1 MNRTIPI
8 LENITKLSTNVLM
21 TNSNNYLSI
30 YLEKILNKK
39 SKTLKFIPEF
49 NCELLELLYT
59 SLQLMNYNDTL
70 RLEEYS
76 KLDRQELK
84 KYLTQV
90 SYYKNQVS
98 TLKTDLSL
106 INYII
111 IALSNG
117 SYAYTS
123 NGKVKFDNNLVVELN
138 WLVEFSN
145 FLVQSLIVNE
155 NLSNDRK
162 TYSFKLV
169 ELPNNYDNI
178 RQITKETLV
187 YEFNVTRQDKRM
199 LKIDNLNYLREEL
212 SVVDKYDFESLKEL
226 TSKLGK
232 KKYTLAINKKQPRF
246 TKEDKTMIEKYLNE
260 NHNGYEELIDYIK
273 ETLNSIDSKFTIN
286 KITAISAYEILK
298 NVALDYKNNLSI
310 EKCREKYDILNK
322 KQLINN
328 ALSIANFYNYYIY
341 DEAQLKKYFDYEKLD
356 LRNIKPSVIDYETEE
371 YKNILAELSTL
382 NKKVVAENRNI
393 NRLLAKG
400 KIKVTKKASQHNE
413 KNSEIARSCRELE
426 RLASNIK
433 KLREKLSN
441 IKTTNDQI
449 SNINKTK
456 IKYIKESIISGK
468 YEFNEKNANI
478 VFDSYS
484 EKDGHKTFHLEITLD
499 DFEQYILSEDNQKLR
514 LEFYQ
519 K

>member
-8 LENITKLSTNVLM
+8 LENITKLSTNILM

-30 YLEKILNKK
+30 YLEKILNRK

-70 RLEEYS
+70 RLEDYN
-76 KLDRQELK
+76 KLDRLELK

-111 IALSNG
+111 NALSNG

-169 ELPNNYDNI
+169 ELPNTYENI

-199 LKIDNLNYLREEL
+199 LKIDNLN
-212 SVVDKYDFESLKEL
+212 
-226 TSKLGK
+226 
-232 KKYTLAINKKQPRF
+232 
-246 TKEDKTMIEKYLNE
+246 
-260 NHNGYEELIDYIK
+260 
-273 ETLNSIDSKFTIN
+273 
-286 KITAISAYEILK
+286 
-298 NVALDYKNNLSI
+298 
-310 EKCREKYDILNK
+310 
-322 KQLINN
+322 
-328 ALSIANFYNYYIY
+328 
-341 DEAQLKKYFDYEKLD
+341 
-356 LRNIKPSVIDYETEE
+356 
-371 YKNILAELSTL
+371 
-382 NKKVVAENRNI
+382 
-393 NRLLAKG
+393 
-400 KIKVTKKASQHNE
+400 
-413 KNSEIARSCRELE
+413 
-426 RLASNIK
+426 
-433 KLREKLSN
+433 
-441 IKTTNDQI
+441 
-449 SNINKTK
+449 
-456 IKYIKESIISGK
+456 
-468 YEFNEKNANI
+468 
-478 VFDSYS
+478 
-484 EKDGHKTFHLEITLD
+484 
-499 DFEQYILSEDNQKLR
+499 
-514 LEFYQ
+514 
-519 K
+519 

>member
-155 NLSNDRK
+155 N
-162 TYSFKLV
+162 
-169 ELPNNYDNI
+169 
-178 RQITKETLV
+178 
-187 YEFNVTRQDKRM
+187 
-199 LKIDNLNYLREEL
+199 
-212 SVVDKYDFESLKEL
+212 
-226 TSKLGK
+226 
-232 KKYTLAINKKQPRF
+232 
-246 TKEDKTMIEKYLNE
+246 
-260 NHNGYEELIDYIK
+260 
-273 ETLNSIDSKFTIN
+273 
-286 KITAISAYEILK
+286 
-298 NVALDYKNNLSI
+298 
-310 EKCREKYDILNK
+310 
-322 KQLINN
+322 
-328 ALSIANFYNYYIY
+328 
-341 DEAQLKKYFDYEKLD
+341 
-356 LRNIKPSVIDYETEE
+356 
-371 YKNILAELSTL
+371 
-382 NKKVVAENRNI
+382 
-393 NRLLAKG
+393 
-400 KIKVTKKASQHNE
+400 
-413 KNSEIARSCRELE
+413 
-426 RLASNIK
+426 
-433 KLREKLSN
+433 
-441 IKTTNDQI
+441 
-449 SNINKTK
+449 
-456 IKYIKESIISGK
+456 
-468 YEFNEKNANI
+468 
-478 VFDSYS
+478 
-484 EKDGHKTFHLEITLD
+484 FHL
-499 DFEQYILSEDNQKLR
+499 N
-514 LEFYQ
+514 
-519 K
+519 

>member
-1 MNRTIPI
+1 M
-8 LENITKLSTNVLM
+8 
-21 TNSNNYLSI
+21 
-30 YLEKILNKK
+30 
-39 SKTLKFIPEF
+39 
-49 NCELLELLYT
+49 
-59 SLQLMNYNDTL
+59 
-70 RLEEYS
+70 
-76 KLDRQELK
+76 
-84 KYLTQV
+84 
-90 SYYKNQVS
+90 
-98 TLKTDLSL
+98 
-106 INYII
+106 
-111 IALSNG
+111 
-117 SYAYTS
+117 
-123 NGKVKFDNNLVVELN
+123 
-138 WLVEFSN
+138 
-145 FLVQSLIVNE
+145 
-155 NLSNDRK
+155 
-162 TYSFKLV
+162 
-169 ELPNNYDNI
+169 
-178 RQITKETLV
+178 
-187 YEFNVTRQDKRM
+187 
-199 LKIDNLNYLREEL
+199 
-212 SVVDKYDFESLKEL
+212 
-226 TSKLGK
+226 
-232 KKYTLAINKKQPRF
+232 
-246 TKEDKTMIEKYLNE
+246 
-260 NHNGYEELIDYIK
+260 
-273 ETLNSIDSKFTIN
+273 
-286 KITAISAYEILK
+286 
-298 NVALDYKNNLSI
+298 
-310 EKCREKYDILNK
+310 
-322 KQLINN
+322 INN

-499 DFEQYILSEDNQKLR
+499 DFEQYVLSEDNQKLR